1 MIRSLLSITA
11 LLLFACLFLQ
21 NADCKKNGIHKQ
33 LMIDGIDAEKLNAED
48 IFGLLTAED
57 EKFIGQLDIWTGK
70 QILKK
75 RHRIKR
81 SARVLWIAARELFKS
96 LKTARRF
103 SKNGGDITKQY
114 YKKGGF
120 KEAYEDF
127 KSFEPTNIK
136 EFWGKNGQ
144 HGYTG
149 KILDGKYHITV
160 REKSTSGEPT
170 LEFRPKRRKNIT
182 SIIRKVRYQE

>member
-21 NADCKKNGIHKQ
+21 NANCKKNGIHRQ

-81 SARVLWIAARELFKS
+81 YARFLWIAARQLFKS

-103 SKNGGDITKQY
+103 SKNGGKITKQY
-114 YKKGGF
+114 FKKGGF

-127 KSFEPTNIK
+127 KSFKPTNIK
-136 EFWGKNGQ
+136 EFRGKNGQ

-149 KILDGKYHITV
+149 KILDGKYQITV
-160 REKSTSGEPT
+160 RKNSSSGEPT
-170 LEFRPKRRKNIT
+170 LEFRSNT
-182 SIIRKVRYQE
+182 GGNIIRKVRYQE